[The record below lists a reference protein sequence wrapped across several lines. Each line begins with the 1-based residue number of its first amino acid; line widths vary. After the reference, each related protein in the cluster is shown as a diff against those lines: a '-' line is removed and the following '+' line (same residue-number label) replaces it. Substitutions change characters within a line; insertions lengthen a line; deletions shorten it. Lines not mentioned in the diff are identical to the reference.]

1 MTETSESWEDWRKN
15 SARSY
20 EILLKLSFKFSAE
33 HFRFAGKPS
42 LHCKKSNSPLSP
54 NWCLINSNLLSP
66 GILVWLGQQEVVK
79 AEIFRPFSSGA
90 SPSPGKEG
98 CFSPLPPVWIFFFF
112 AHLAHFC
119 FPWSASKISLCF
131 ILLNRVCYRFDI
143 ISHHCRCLHL
153 FIHILLHLRN
163 ISLSF
168 IKSIIFI
175 HTNWRSVAGKTH
187 LLHHHI
193 VVRNKYVPPTHVYK
207 MTKILRAF
215 GLVTKLSFIAPIN
228 P

>member
-1 MTETSESWEDWRKN
+1 MTKTSESWEDWRKN

-42 LHCKKSNSPLSP
+42 LHCKKSNSSLSP

-66 GILVWLGQQEVVK
+66 GILVWLGQQYFDLLVLAHHPHRERRDV
-79 AEIFRPFSSGA
+79 
-90 SPSPGKEG
+90 
-98 CFSPLPPVWIFFFF
+98 SPLFLQSGYIYFF